1 MEPDDSKQTA
11 HRVSLAD
18 EAEEPTPLGGKFY
31 SQPAHRC
38 CLDALTIHA
47 SKPDVQA

>member
-38 CLDALTIHA
+38 SFDAMTIHA